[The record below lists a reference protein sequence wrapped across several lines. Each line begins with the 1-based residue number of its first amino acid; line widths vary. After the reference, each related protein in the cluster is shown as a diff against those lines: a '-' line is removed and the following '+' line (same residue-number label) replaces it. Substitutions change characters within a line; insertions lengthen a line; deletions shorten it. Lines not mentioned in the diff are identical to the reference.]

1 MKNDQDLPVRV
12 PGSLGTTSPVNL
24 EEVLQKLRSLQEVLF
39 KRFQT
44 EKEIEELPSA
54 LASKTES
61 LNRRKQGYLDKND
74 LYNEIR
80 DNTRTLRDSAIQAEH
95 QREQYESQMDEIST
109 QREYEALDKE
119 IRNSGDL
126 EVEVRR
132 ELQRE
137 EEHLGEMAI
146 LIEKEEGL
154 IAKVDKEVT
163 DERARIEG
171 EVAAQETLLQELLE
185 EEKKITP
192 GLDAEL
198 LFKFERIIRS
208 KEGLGIVPLRSG
220 ICTGCHIILPPF
232 FTNRVRSG
240 EEIIFCPNCS
250 RIVFYGGE
258 EEFESDAYEST
269 AGEFDGDDLMFD
281 DEMIEDITSED
292 VTSEDTK

>member
-1 MKNDQDLPVRV
+1 MKNDQDLSVRV

-24 EEVLQKLRSLQEVLF
+24 EKVLQKLRALQEVLF

-44 EKEIEELPSA
+44 EREIQELPSA

-74 LYNEIR
+74 LYNKVR

-95 QREQYESQMDEIST
+95 QREQYESQMDDIST

-119 IRNSGDL
+119 IRSSGDR

-137 EEHLGEMAI
+137 EERLSEMEGI
-146 LIEKEEGL
+146 IEKEEGV
-154 IAKVDKEVT
+154 IAKIDTEVT
-163 DERARIEG
+163 DEKARIEA
-171 EVAAQETLLQELLE
+171 EVATQETLLQELLKE
-185 EEKKITP
+185 EEKITP
-192 GLDAEL
+192 GLDVEL

-208 KEGLGIVPLRSG
+208 KEGLGIVPLKSG

-258 EEFESDAYEST
+258 EEFESDAYESST
-269 AGEFDGDDLMFD
+269 GEFDGDDLMFD
-281 DEMIEDITSED
+281 DEMIEDMASED
-292 VTSEDTK
+292 MTPEDAK